1 MKKERDKKKKGKEK
15 RATQS
20 KEDSKPGKAKISII
34 PNYSPGELP
43 KRQHDEDAFA
53 QYADWVEVI
62 MARNVNHGRWVRLDR
77 ALQEPQR
84 KEYGTLVY

>member
-15 RATQS
+15 RTTQS

-43 KRQHDEDAFA
+43 KR
-53 QYADWVEVI
+53 
-62 MARNVNHGRWVRLDR
+62 
-77 ALQEPQR
+77 
-84 KEYGTLVY
+84 